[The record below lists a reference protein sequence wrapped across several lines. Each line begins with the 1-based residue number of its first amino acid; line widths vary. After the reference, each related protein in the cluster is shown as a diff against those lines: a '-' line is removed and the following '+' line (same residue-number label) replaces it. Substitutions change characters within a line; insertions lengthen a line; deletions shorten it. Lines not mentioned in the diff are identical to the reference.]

1 MNRNTLFAQ
10 LFVDSLIAA
19 GLKHVCLAPGS
30 RNTPLVLA
38 FANRKEKINVT
49 SHLDERSMAF
59 FALGLA
65 RTANT
70 PVAIVCTSGSAA
82 ANFFPAIVEAHQSR
96 IPLIVLTADRPPELR
111 HSGANQTIDQVKMFG
126 DYALWFVDAPL
137 PEANPSQHLLRY
149 VRTLAHRAFDTANGA
164 RKGVVHINM
173 PFRPPLEPTV
183 VEGDVGEL
191 PEGILDEHGI
201 RKSYYSKD
209 AIDTIPELTGEELW
223 LDELRSIKRGLI
235 IVGPNAFRDMQDF
248 WNTKIQQ
255 FAHRMGFPIFA
266 DATSGVRFKT
276 FSVAGAYDTF
286 LPLNHPLLQNIDLII
301 RFGDVP
307 TSKGLN
313 AYLDRLRP
321 KHYYHITSD
330 GIWADDGYRVET
342 VISLDHWIGLAT
354 YFADEEED
362 GDLPAVTSKFYE
374 ERRKWAKSV
383 MQLEQNTWQALTEAA
398 GEREFEGAF
407 VRDMLNLMPGNS
419 ILVAG
424 NSMPVRHLDFWGRP
438 NGKNIMVYANRGAS
452 GIDGNISTA
461 LGAGAAHKDQPL
473 VLLIGDVTF
482 YHDMNGLLAIQ
493 RCGVPIVIVLLNN
506 NGGGIFRTLPVKDY
520 EPSFTEY
527 FITPH
532 TLDFSHVG
540 PLYGLDHH
548 RLTTRAEFREV
559 FPKAIE
565 AWREGKS
572 TLLEIMTD
580 SNVDVATR
588 REILAEVQEKLK
600 STTTQRDKESKEHKE
615 E

>member
-10 LFVDSLIAA
+10 LFADSLIAA
-19 GLKHVCLAPGS
+19 GLQHVCLAPGS

-38 FANRKEKINVT
+38 FANRKDKISIT

-65 RTANT
+65 RAANT

-126 DYALWFVDAPL
+126 DYALWFVDTPL

-173 PFRPPLEPTV
+173 PFRPPLEPTD
-183 VEGDVGEL
+183 VEGDLQEL
-191 PEGILDEHGI
+191 PEEF
-201 RKSYYSKD
+201 
-209 AIDTIPELTGEELW
+209 AIDPLPYLPVSNGYYYADILSDPWEA
-223 LDELRSIKRGLI
+223 DICSVRRGLI
-235 IVGPNAFRDMQDF
+235 VMGPNRLSNDWQVFDNLWDF
-248 WNTKIQQ
+248 AQT
-255 FAHRMGFPIFA
+255 MGFPIIA
-266 DATSGVRFKT
+266 DGTSGWRFDDV
-276 FSVAGAYDTF
+276 SVIYGVIGGYESF
-286 LPLNHPLLQNIDLII
+286 LPLNLSLLQNIDLVI
-301 RFGDVP
+301 RIGDIP
-307 TSKGLN
+307 TSKTLN
-313 AYLDRLRP
+313 TYVDRLNP
-321 KHYYHITSD
+321 KFYYHVTDSV
-330 GIWADDGYRVET
+330 WADDSYRVAHVFRKEEWKSIMYAFERSGA
-342 VISLDHWIGLAT
+342 VS
-354 YFADEEED
+354 ADS
-362 GDLPAVTSKFYE
+362 ASIAN
-374 ERRKWAKSV
+374 ERKRWAAQV
-383 MQLEQNTWQALTEAA
+383 MQLEQRTWDALDEAVTD
-398 GEREFEGAF
+398 REFEGGF
-407 VRDMLNLMPGNS
+407 VYDMLNLMPYES
-419 ILVAG
+419 ILTVG
-424 NSMPVRHLDFWGRP
+424 NSMPVRHIDFWGRP

-520 EPSFTEY
+520 EPSFTDY

-532 TLDFSHVG
+532 ALDFSHVG
-540 PLYGLDHH
+540 PLYGLDHQ
-548 RLTTRAEFREV
+548 RLATRAEFREA
-559 FPKAIE
+559 FPKAID

-572 TLLEIMTD
+572 TLLEVMTD

>member
-1 MNRNTLFAQ
+1 MNRNTLYAQ

-19 GLKHVCLAPGS
+19 GLQHVCLAPGS

-38 FANRKEKINVT
+38 FANRKDKISIT

-65 RTANT
+65 RAANT

-126 DYALWFVDAPL
+126 DYALWFVDTPL
-137 PEANPSQHLLRY
+137 PEANPSPMLLRY

-173 PFRPPLEPTV
+173 PFRPPLEPTD
-183 VEGDVGEL
+183 VEGDLQAL
-191 PEGILDEHGI
+191 PQEFITPRNTEFSRPI
-201 RKSYYSKD
+201 RSGDLFYLGQSW
-209 AIDTIPELTGEELW
+209 IEEIGAV
-223 LDELRSIKRGLI
+223 RHGLI
-235 IVGPNAFRDMQDF
+235 VIGPNADWDRDIIGAGFEDF
-248 WNTKIQQ
+248 
-255 FAHRMGFPIFA
+255 ADGMGFPIFV
-266 DATSGVRFKT
+266 DGTSGFRLQNERML
-276 FSVAGAYDTF
+276 GAYNAF
-286 LPLNHPLLQNIDLII
+286 LPLNLPLLQDIDFII
-301 RFGDVP
+301 RIGDVP
-307 TSKGLN
+307 TSKTLN
-313 AYLDRLRP
+313 TYLDQLHP
-321 KHYYHITSD
+321 KFYWHIAPD
-330 GIWADDGYRVET
+330 GVWADDSYRVTRLLKLEE
-342 VISLDHWIGLAT
+342 LGEFMA
-354 YFADEEED
+354 YFAQDHIEWSWGEPFSD
-362 GDLPAVTSKFYE
+362 QRL
-374 ERRKWAKSV
+374 KWAEKIK
-383 MQLEQNTWQALTEAA
+383 QLESATWNALDEAA
-398 GEREFEGAF
+398 KDREFEGGF
-407 VRDMLNLMPGNS
+407 VYDMLNLMPNES
-419 ILVAG
+419 ILTVG
-424 NSMPVRHLDFWGRP
+424 NSMPVRHVDLWAKPMFGVS
-438 NGKNIMVYANRGAS
+438 IYANRGAS

-461 LGAGAAHKDQPL
+461 LGAGAAHKDDPL

-520 EPSFTEY
+520 EPSFTDY

-532 TLDFSHVG
+532 ALDFSHVG
-540 PLYGLDHH
+540 PLYGLQHQ
-548 RLTTRAEFREV
+548 RLTKRAEFREA
-559 FPKAIE
+559 FPQAIA

-588 REILAEVQEKLK
+588 REILAEVQAKLTPPPALPT
-600 STTTQRDKESKEHKE
+600 S
-615 E
+615 

>member
-10 LFVDSLIAA
+10 LFVDSLVAA
-19 GLKHVCLAPGS
+19 GLQHVCLAPGS

-38 FANRKEKINVT
+38 FANRKDKINVT

-65 RTANT
+65 RAGNT

-126 DYALWFVDAPL
+126 DYALWFVDTPL

-149 VRTLAHRAFDTANGA
+149 VRTLAYRAFDTANGP
-164 RKGVVHINM
+164 RRGVVHINM
-173 PFRPPLEPTV
+173 PFRPPLEPTA
-183 VEGDVGEL
+183 VEGDIGEL
-191 PEGILDEHGI
+191 PEGIVTP
-201 RKSYYSKD
+201 RTS
-209 AIDTIPELTGEELW
+209 ELTGSFSSGDSFY
-223 LDELRSIKRGLI
+223 LDQSWIQEIDAVKHGLI
-235 IVGPNAFRDMQDF
+235 VIGPNAAWDIWGRDRSLEDF
-248 WNTKIQQ
+248 
-255 FAHRMGFPIFA
+255 ASGMGFPIIV
-266 DATSGVRFKT
+266 DGTSGFRLQT
-276 FSVAGAYDTF
+276 NSAIGAYNAF
-286 LPLNHPLLQNIDLII
+286 LPVNSPLLQDIDLIVRI
-301 RFGDVP
+301 GDVP
-307 TSKGLN
+307 TSKALN
-313 AYLDRLRP
+313 AYLDQLHP
-321 KHYYHITSD
+321 KLYLYITDD
-330 GIWADDGYRVET
+330 GVWADDSYRVT
-342 VISLDHWIGLAT
+342 HVIKLRAWGELMA
-354 YFADEEED
+354 YFAHDHIEWSWGEPSSD
-362 GDLPAVTSKFYE
+362 QRLQ
-374 ERRKWAKSV
+374 WAEKVS
-383 MQLEQNTWQALTEAA
+383 QLEKQTWAALDEASQD
-398 GEREFEGAF
+398 REFEGG
-407 VRDMLNLMPGNS
+407 VVYDMLNLMPAES
-419 ILVAG
+419 ILTVG

-438 NGKNIMVYANRGAS
+438 EARDIMVYANRGAS

-461 LGAGAAHKDQPL
+461 LGAGAAYKDQPL

-520 EPSFTEY
+520 EPSFTDY

-540 PLYGLDHH
+540 PLYGLDHQ
-548 RLTTRAEFREV
+548 RLTTRAEFREA
-559 FPKAIE
+559 FPKAIA

-572 TLLEIMTD
+572 TLLEVMTD

-588 REILAEVQEKLK
+588 REILAEVQEKLRN
-600 STTTQRDKESKEHKE
+600 S
-615 E
+615 